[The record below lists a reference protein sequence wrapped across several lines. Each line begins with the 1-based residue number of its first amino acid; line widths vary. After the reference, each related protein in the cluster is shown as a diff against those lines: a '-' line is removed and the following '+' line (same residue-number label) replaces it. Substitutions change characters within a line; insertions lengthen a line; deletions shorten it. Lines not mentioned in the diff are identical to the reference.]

1 MLSPLERKSD
11 DEKVRRTV
19 CIRMRSDRERHARAG
34 LLHACTWLG
43 GARIRGMREW
53 YFRFEYANVEKNG
66 DEWNKNVISPQL
78 LLSTFKK
85 KRKKKETIFC
95 MYDRCCNRCWV
106 ISIEL
111 YRWNWISGNYLVSKI
126 WTIEIRYRRYRV
138 RSCHRHHYHP
148 CHRSHCHSHCR
159 HLRRHRNSFS
169 SRCLSF
175 RNYHRK

>member
-95 MYDRCCNRCWV
+95 MYDRCCNRWSN

-126 WTIEIRYRRYRV
+126 WTIEIPV
-138 RSCHRHHYHP
+138 SPLSRSFMSSSSLSSLSP
-148 CHRSHCHSHCR
+148 
-159 HLRRHRNSFS
+159 FS
-169 SRCLSF
+169 LSQPLSPSSTSSQ
-175 RNYHRK
+175 

>member
-95 MYDRCCNRCWV
+95 MYDRCCNRWSYFDRTV
-106 ISIEL
+106 SLEL
-111 YRWNWISGNYLVSKI
+111 NLWKLSRLENLNNRDPVSPLS
-126 WTIEIRYRRYRV
+126 
-138 RSCHRHHYHP
+138 RSFMSSSSLSSLSP
-148 CHRSHCHSHCR
+148 
-159 HLRRHRNSFS
+159 FS
-169 SRCLSF
+169 LSQPLSPSSTSSQ
-175 RNYHRK
+175 

>member
-19 CIRMRSDRERHARAG
+19 CIRMRSDWERHARAG

-85 KRKKKETIFC
+85 KKKKKRNHI
-95 MYDRCCNRCWV
+95 
-106 ISIEL
+106 L
-111 YRWNWISGNYLVSKI
+111 H
-126 WTIEIRYRRYRV
+126 V
-138 RSCHRHHYHP
+138 RSLLQSLLSYFDRTVSLELNLWKLSRLENLNNRDP
-148 CHRSHCHSHCR
+148 VSPLSRSFMSSSS
-159 HLRRHRNSFS
+159 LSSLSPFS
-169 SRCLSF
+169 LSQPLSPSSTSSQ
-175 RNYHRK
+175 

>member
-19 CIRMRSDRERHARAG
+19 CIRMRSDWERHARAG

-95 MYDRCCNRCWV
+95 MYDRCCNRWSYFDRTV
-106 ISIEL
+106 SLEL
-111 YRWNWISGNYLVSKI
+111 NLWKLSRLENLNNRDPVSPLS
-126 WTIEIRYRRYRV
+126 
-138 RSCHRHHYHP
+138 RSFMSSSSLSSLSP
-148 CHRSHCHSHCR
+148 
-159 HLRRHRNSFS
+159 FS
-169 SRCLSF
+169 LSQPLSPSSTSSQ
-175 RNYHRK
+175 